1 MEFLQPY
8 LEWIG
13 TFSSIIVAISLT
25 MSSIV
30 KLRWLNLIGAAFF
43 AFYGF
48 AIHALPVGF
57 LNLFIVFANIYYLF
71 KMYSV
76 KESFAIV
83 KTNYSDPYLTFFTQ
97 NYKKDIQHFF
107 PHFDSKSIVNTENSV
122 AFLLLRNAEVAGLFV
137 AEKVDDALKI
147 KLDFV
152 IPKFRDLKPG
162 DFVYKQNV
170 SLFNNLGVKVL
181 MCETTNDQHR
191 KYLKSMGFEKIDE
204 SDTYIKSCDALH

>member
-1 MEFLQPY
+1 MDFLTPY

-13 TFSSIIVAISLT
+13 TFSSIVVAISLT

-30 KLRWLNLIGAAFF
+30 KLRWLNLVGAAFF

-57 LNLFIVFANIYYLF
+57 LNLFIVFANIYYLI
-71 KMYSV
+71 KMYSM

-83 KTNYSDPYLTFFTQ
+83 KTDHSDPYLSFFTN
-97 NYKKDIQHFF
+97 NYSKDIKHFF
-107 PHFDSKSIVNTENSV
+107 PYFESKSIVNTENSV

-137 AEKVDDALKI
+137 AEKNDDALKV

-162 DFVYKQNV
+162 DFVYKQNAD
-170 SLFNNLGVKVL
+170 FFAEMGVKVI
-181 MCETTNDQHR
+181 MCETTNELHR
-191 KYLKSMGFEKIDE
+191 KYLRKMGFEKIEE
-204 SDTYIKSCDALH
+204 SDTYIKSVK